1 MNTLDILQ
9 QQEIISIRE
18 FIKNLSQITS
28 NPKKKIYTVVKN
40 GKIAG
45 FYIPQEFKDELLA
58 DMYFPE
64 EQEEK
69 KYDSILARHKEI
81 AFSGGDPN
89 LAMNIDKILYG
100 AE

>member
-1 MNTLDILQ
+1 MNTLEVLQ

-18 FIKNLSQITS
+18 FIKNLSKITS
-28 NPKKKIYTVVKN
+28 KPKKKVYTLVKN

-45 FYIPQEFKDELLA
+45 FYIPHEFKDEILA
-58 DMYFPE
+58 DMYFAE

-69 KYDSILARHKEI
+69 KYDSILARHEDI